1 MEEKRVPKE
10 VAQIVAKWW
19 ADKICGN
26 VKFDNGDPSET
37 GLLCMGLA
45 SMCVKEV
52 TEEQRQKFIDTL
64 SGMLEEKDYIYLG
77 VDYAPGRLL
86 REAAEQCGIS
96 ENNFPWK
103 TSTVSQRDFKAEG
116 DVYLVYASHGYRAEP
131 QVIATW
137 SN

>member
-26 VKFDNGDPSET
+26 VKFDNGDSTET
-37 GLLCMGLA
+37 GLLSMGLA
-45 SMCVKEV
+45 MMCVKEV
-52 TEEQRQKFIDTL
+52 TEEQKQKFIDTL
-64 SGMLEEKDYIYLG
+64 SGILEEQDHIYLG
-77 VDYAPGRLL
+77 VDYGPGRWLK
-86 REAAEQCGIS
+86 EAAKEAGIS

-103 TSTVSQRDFKAEG
+103 TSTVSQRDFHSDG